1 VCVLFVCVCLCVR
14 ACVRACV
21 RVCGGCVCLC
31 VVLNRGPAVSRMED
45 FAMLVH
51 KLTEPAKQG
60 DAATVRGKNFVPTR
74 HSSME
79 ITY

>member
-1 VCVLFVCVCLCVR
+1 MCVCVC
-14 ACVRACV
+14 
-21 RVCGGCVCLC
+21 GCVCVVVCVCVC
-31 VVLNRGPAVSRMED
+31 VVVCLGGAQDVSRMED

-74 HSSME
+74 HS
-79 ITY
+79 